1 MDAKDANPRITERVD
16 QMNQTAQQFVNEA
29 KGTVRQL
36 EETLD
41 LRGRVERHP
50 YGMMLAAMSAGY
62 VLGGGLF
69 TPFTGRMVRL
79 GLKLAALPLVKDEL
93 LGIAEAAVDRY
104 VASTP
109 PPEPADT
116 GSTKAGGGAR

>member
-1 MDAKDANPRITERVD
+1 MDSKDANPRITERVD

-29 KGTVRQL
+29 KGTARQL

-50 YGMMLAAMSAGY
+50 YGMVLAAMGAGY

-69 TPFTGRMVRL
+69 TPFTGRLVRI

-93 LGIAEAAVDRY
+93 VGFAEAAVDRY
-104 VASTP
+104 VGSSM
-109 PPEPADT
+109 PPEPDGP
-116 GSTKAGGGAR
+116 GSTKQGGGAR